1 MTEPRNDL
9 EAIGE
14 RMMQVIRETN
24 ARGLVEP
31 DLRLVASWFWAINAQ
46 MPDFVLVKRSVGDD
60 PTRAPLETENG
71 R

>member
-31 DLRLVASWFWAINAQ
+31 DLRLVASWFWAIDAE
-46 MPDFVLVKRSVGDD
+46 MPNFILLKRRVGGD
-60 PTRAPLETENG
+60 PTRAPLEMENG